1 MWVELDVCLVVVLGS
16 NEGFVE
22 WGDESFS
29 AGYASASVLALA
41 DKRFVGFE
49 FHGSRSEGL
58 MDGFAKLI
66 GFGVGQFHG
75 AVDAIE
81 DPA

>member
-1 MWVELDVCLVVVLGS
+1 MLVELDVGPVVVLGS

-29 AGYASASVLALA
+29 SGYASASVLALS

-49 FHGSRSEGL
+49 FHGLR
-58 MDGFAKLI
+58 AK
-66 GFGVGQFHG
+66 
-75 AVDAIE
+75 
-81 DPA
+81 